1 MTFSTGYTLERKK
14 NEGNKK
20 KKKKKITSW
29 FKPPEL
35 LV

>member
-20 KKKKKITSW
+20 KEEDN
-29 FKPPEL
+29 EL
-35 LV
+35 V

>member
-20 KKKKKITSW
+20 KEEEDN
-29 FKPPEL
+29 EL
-35 LV
+35 V